1 MRTRV
6 HIGIQKKA
14 GNIPILPRCVGTTP
28 THLKRPIGINND
40 PIVHGVVAASSRRA
54 TLDDLSGAPFSCT
67 IFMYEEFLV
76 NRKVPFLMSRRLS
89 NLLHNV
95 GALPSYVH
103 HIL

>member
-14 GNIPILPRCVGTTP
+14 GNIPILSRCVGTTP
-28 THLKRPIGINND
+28 THLKTSDRYQQWSDRPRC
-40 PIVHGVVAASSRRA
+40 RRSVLA
-54 TLDDLSGAPFSCT
+54 TLYDLSGAPFSST
-67 IFMYEEFLV
+67 IFYVGGIPSKQESTLSNIE
-76 NRKVPFLMSRRLS
+76 KLS